1 MRYLVASCFAA
12 ALLASTAPAA
22 AQASHADHGP
32 SGQIPNVI
40 LGPSDDGIASADAT
54 ERLESVLAAPRRDKD
69 RARDVWRHPAETLA
83 FFQVEPGMT
92 VVDYI
97 PGGGWYTRILA
108 PYLGPKGLYIGL
120 TPDPRAA
127 DSDDRSDFY
136 SRMPGRFRQG
146 VPDWSLA
153 GAPVAL
159 YGSQEIPAELEGQV
173 DRVLIF
179 REMHNMLRTGVL
191 YAELTRMRDLLAAD
205 GMLGIVQHRAKAE
218 APGDYTLG
226 DNGYMRE
233 SDVIALVEAH
243 GFELVGRS
251 EINANPGDTANHE
264 GGVWQLPPS
273 WSGRKE
279 ELKAIGESDRMTLLF
294 RKR

>member
-22 AQASHADHGP
+22 AQESHPNHGL
-32 SGQIPNVI
+32 SDQIPNVI
-40 LGPSDDGIASADAT
+40 LGPSEDGIGSAQAAK
-54 ERLESVLAAPRRDKD
+54 RMESVLAAPRRDKD
-69 RARDVWRHPAETLA
+69 RVRDVWRHPAETLA

-120 TPDPRAA
+120 TPDPRVA
-127 DSDDRSDFY
+127 DSDDRSDY
-136 SRMPGRFRQG
+136 YTRLPGRFREG
-146 VPDWSLA
+146 VPGWSLA
-153 GAPVAL
+153 GAPVAI
-159 YGSQEIPAELEGQV
+159 YGSQELPAALKGQV

-191 YAELTRMRDLLAAD
+191 YAELVRMRELLAED
-205 GMLGIVQHRAKAE
+205 GLLGIVQHRAKAD
-218 APGDYTLG
+218 APSDYTLG
-226 DNGYMRE
+226 GNGYMRE
-233 SDVIALVEAH
+233 RDVIALVEAH
-243 GFELVGRS
+243 GFELVESS
-251 EINANPGDTANHE
+251 EINANPRDTADHE
-264 GGVWQLPPS
+264 GGVWRLAPV
-273 WSGRKE
+273 WSGRKA
-279 ELKAIGESDRMTLLF
+279 ELKDIGESDRMTLLF